1 MEEQKDFY
9 EEFKE
14 IWDKLSDENKEHIK
28 NGLGDNLIQTEEQA
42 RTITAIMKFML
53 VFQMMEGDKN
63 ENDNWNWINIKSIR

>member
-53 VFQMMEGDKN
+53 VFQMMEGDK
-63 ENDNWNWINIKSIR
+63 DAKRQD